1 MSIYHIHHIVPKHLG
16 GSDDPS
22 NLIKL
27 TVNEHAE
34 AHKKLWEDHGNEYD
48 YIAWKCLSGQI
59 SNAEANRLAN
69 IHYHKG
75 RKLTEEVKKKISQ
88 RISGEKHPL
97 YGIGHTEETKKK
109 ISEKTKEGMR
119 KSDKK
124 AGAPK
129 GTVPWNKGKTGLQKH
144 SEETRKKIGESVSET
159 RHKKSGGDFSPPP

>member
-27 TVNEHAE
+27 TVKEHAE

-59 SNAEANRLAN
+59 SNVEANRLAN

-75 RKLTEEVKKKISQ
+75 RKLTEKTKKKISQ
-88 RISGEKHPL
+88 RMSGEKHPL
-97 YGIGHTEETKKK
+97 YGIGHNEKIRKK

-129 GTVPWNKGKTGLQKH
+129 GTIPWNKGKTLGAQSPEHIQK
-144 SEETRKKIGESVSET
+144 RVDGVRAA